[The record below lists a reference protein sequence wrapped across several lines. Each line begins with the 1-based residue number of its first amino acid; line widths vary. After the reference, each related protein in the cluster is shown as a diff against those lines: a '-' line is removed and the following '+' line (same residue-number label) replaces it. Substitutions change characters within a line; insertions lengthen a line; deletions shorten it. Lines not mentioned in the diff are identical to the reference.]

1 MCLSSSILSSSLVVE
16 EDDLSI
22 LFTLDFSASADT
34 ILLGRVQVW
43 VNIDHLSVTTV
54 SEEKTGVGVGIYLE
68 IW

>member
-43 VNIDHLSVTTV
+43 VNIDHLSVTTI
-54 SEEKTGVGVGIYLE
+54 SEKETGVGVGIYLE

>member
-43 VNIDHLSVTTV
+43 VNIDHLSITTV
-54 SEEKTGVGVGIYLE
+54 SEEETGVRVGIYLE

>member
-43 VNIDHLSVTTV
+43 VNIDHLSVTTI
-54 SEEKTGVGVGIYLE
+54 SEEETGVRVGIYLE